1 MFTAAKF
8 TAAKTW
14 ERPKCPSTDGCVK
27 MCLPIYNAR
36 LRSHRKNEIML
47 FAATRM
53 GLEMIILSQSER
65 QIPYDIT
72 YRWNRKYDTN
82 ERMYET
88 EQNCGCQAVQAGN
101 GLEVWDSQMRTIIY
115 RMDKKLDPT
124 VYHRELRSV
133 SYDRS

>member
-53 GLEMIILSQSER
+53 GLEMIIPREVSQEEKDKCHISL
-65 QIPYDIT
+65 I
-72 YRWNRKYDTN
+72 
-82 ERMYET
+82 
-88 EQNCGCQAVQAGN
+88 CG
-101 GLEVWDSQMRTIIY
+101 I
-115 RMDKKLDPT
+115 
-124 VYHRELRSV
+124 
-133 SYDRS
+133 